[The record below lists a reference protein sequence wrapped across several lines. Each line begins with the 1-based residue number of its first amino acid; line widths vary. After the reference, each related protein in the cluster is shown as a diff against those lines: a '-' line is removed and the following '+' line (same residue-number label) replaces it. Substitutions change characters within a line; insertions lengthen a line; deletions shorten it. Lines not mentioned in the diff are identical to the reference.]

1 MILKK
6 RKSISWKTAFG
17 IVVFLHLAVYGAVT
31 QYGSYKK
38 KMAEQMKDRKEKL
51 YVEKESKPEW
61 NNSHVKPKIVAAPIP
76 KKIPE
81 NENISAENKVKD
93 LITNSVNILNKSLT
107 SIDSIKNTFQSE
119 IKKIENPF
127 TKKEVKSHPI
137 KVVVKEKPRN
147 ITPPKPV
154 VKSIPKPKSIPPKPV
169 IVNTIPLKPVIVNT
183 NPPKQII
190 KNSYTPITP
199 QPPKVT
205 RIPIVS
211 EPSREIKVR
220 NIVIESD
227 GSIVETSEEIRRV
240 VSSQVVL

>member
-61 NNSHVKPKIVAAPIP
+61 NNKHVKLRVVAVPIP
-76 KKIPE
+76 QKIHE
-81 NENISAENKVKD
+81 KQNVIKENKVKD
-93 LITNSVNILNKSLT
+93 LIASSVNGLNESLA

-137 KVVVKEKPRN
+137 KVVVKEKPHI

-154 VKSIPKPKSIPPKPV
+154 VKDIPKPKPILPKPA
-169 IVNTIPLKPVIVNT
+169 IVNIV
-183 NPPKQII
+183 PPKQII
-190 KNSYTPITP
+190 KNSYTPTTP
-199 QPPKVT
+199 RPSKAT